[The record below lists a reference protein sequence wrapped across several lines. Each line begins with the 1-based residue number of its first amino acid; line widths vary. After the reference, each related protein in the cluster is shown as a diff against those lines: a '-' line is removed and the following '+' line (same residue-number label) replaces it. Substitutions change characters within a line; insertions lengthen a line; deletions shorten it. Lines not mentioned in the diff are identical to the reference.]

1 MDMVKSKKL
10 IWLAARLFALFISPL
25 QAQERKDLT
34 VTKLLSTTTTSSG
47 QPVVLPQKY
56 AQIVVSIYDM
66 VPAATLPVHKHPYS
80 RYGYVLSGN
89 LRVTNMETGQVG
101 TYKPGD
107 FFPESVGQWHM
118 GANIGAEPLKLL
130 VIDIVEK
137 DQTNTTLQI
146 R

>member
-1 MDMVKSKKL
+1 
-10 IWLAARLFALFISPL
+10 
-25 QAQERKDLT
+25 
-34 VTKLLSTTTTSSG
+34 
-47 QPVVLPQKY
+47 
-56 AQIVVSIYDM
+56 
-66 VPAATLPVHKHPYS
+66 
-80 RYGYVLSGN
+80 
-89 LRVTNMETGQVG
+89 VTNMETGQVG

-107 FFPESVGQWHM
+107 FFPVSVRQWHM